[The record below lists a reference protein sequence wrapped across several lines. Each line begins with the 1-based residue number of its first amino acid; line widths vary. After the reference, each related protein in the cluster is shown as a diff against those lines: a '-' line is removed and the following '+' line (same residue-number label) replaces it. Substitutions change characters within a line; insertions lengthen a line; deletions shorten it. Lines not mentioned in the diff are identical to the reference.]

1 MELNEEEMMK
11 ELPTFITD
19 PTNQAKV
26 EALLAGRK
34 KEVLGTEASRQIEAK
49 I

>member
-1 MELNEEEMMK
+1 MELNEEEMIK

-19 PTNQAKV
+19 TGNKAKV

-34 KEVLGTEASRQIEAK
+34 KELLGHEASRRIEA
-49 I
+49 